1 MTTANRSNPSGATDS
16 TLKPSSAPAS
26 DREFLISRVFD
37 APRSLVFRSW
47 VEPARMARWWG
58 PEGMKNPVCELD
70 VRPGG
75 AYRIVMRSPEG
86 AEYPI
91 SGKFR
96 EIVEPERL
104 VMTMDVSEHPPEW
117 HDMIR
122 PNRAK
127 GDDNPA
133 GELLTT
139 VLFEE
144 IDGKTKLTVR
154 TFFETAAIR
163 EAMVKMGMNEGWSS
177 SLVRLT
183 ALLADR

>member
-1 MTTANRSNPSGATDS
+1 MTATNRSNPAAAAESIQR
-16 TLKPSSAPAS
+16 PSSAPAS

-37 APRSLVFRSW
+37 APRALVFRSW

-58 PEGMKNPVCELD
+58 PEGMTNPVCELD

-75 AYRIVMRSPEG
+75 AYRIVMRSPDG
-86 AEYPI
+86 DEYPI
-91 SGKFR
+91 SGVFR
-96 EIVEPERL
+96 EVVEPERL

-117 HDMIR
+117 HDMVR
-122 PNRAK
+122 ANRAR

-139 VLFEE
+139 VLFE
-144 IDGKTKLTVR
+144 DLGGKTRLTIR
-154 TFFETAAIR
+154 TLFETTAIR

-183 ALLADR
+183 ALLEQR